1 MIAFIYHY
9 VPLPSRLT
17 DDAGVPS
24 FSSSFF
30 FFFFYPFYFLHTLDF
45 FDLKNNIFNSMI
57 GAHKSLQPE
66 RSFGPITMCLS
77 MLYMF
82 IQSFLI
88 EKLEDFKLHVH
99 DCEGVNISH

>member
-1 MIAFIYHY
+1 
-9 VPLPSRLT
+9 
-17 DDAGVPS
+17 
-24 FSSSFF
+24 
-30 FFFFYPFYFLHTLDF
+30 
-45 FDLKNNIFNSMI
+45 MI

-99 DCEGVNISH
+99 DCEGVNISHWLQNFNYLLQFHHWNIPDTHLNLILQQDNYDPHPTPEPLSSLV